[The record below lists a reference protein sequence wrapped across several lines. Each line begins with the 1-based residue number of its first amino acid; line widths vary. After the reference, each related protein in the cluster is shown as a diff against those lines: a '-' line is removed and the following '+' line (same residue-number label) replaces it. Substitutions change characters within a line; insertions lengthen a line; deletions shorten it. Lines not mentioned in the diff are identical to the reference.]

1 MCLALPGQITAIRSE
16 DAARVA
22 TVEIAGVQRE
32 VNLAL
37 VPEATLG
44 DYLIIHSGIA
54 VRLLS
59 GEEAAAAEELI
70 VEALGQ

>member
-1 MCLALPGQITAIRSE
+1 MCLALPGRITAIRGE
-16 DAARVA
+16 AAARIA
-22 TVEIAGVQRE
+22 AVEIAGVERE

-37 VPEATLG
+37 VPAAAVG
-44 DYLIIHSGIA
+44 DYVIIHSGIA

>member
-16 DAARVA
+16 AAARVA